1 MEIRHTDPVD
11 VLRKRGVSPSC
22 CGPELKST
30 FRRRRG
36 LPGDSVFGAGMT
48 LGGYDQA
55 QEVLLEADAWF
66 LPKQFRIG
74 AKSESE
80 QRVIHL

>member
-1 MEIRHTDPVD
+1 
-11 VLRKRGVSPSC
+11 
-22 CGPELKST
+22 
-30 FRRRRG
+30 
-36 LPGDSVFGAGMT
+36 VFGAGMT